1 MTKLIISII
10 VIFACVILF
19 LTCQD
24 SLSPDKVATDTGSFK
39 IPDIKTCEPPPPP
52 ENECG
57 RMTGG
62 GSVFTDENVRVT
74 RGFEIHCDLS
84 KPNNLEINWKGGKK
98 FHLTTLTYA
107 ECYDDPEYDM
117 IPPEA
122 PFDTFIGEGIGKLN
136 KLDGATIS
144 FRFEDHGEP
153 GKNDVAMITIWEPG
167 NPVPVLFVEGPMHNG
182 NLQAHDDKDCE

>member
-1 MTKLIISII
+1 MNKLIFLVI
-10 VIFACVILF
+10 VVFTCGILF
-19 LTCQD
+19 YTCQD
-24 SLSPDKVATDTGSFK
+24 SVSSGKADTDAGLSK
-39 IPDIKTCEPPPPP
+39 IPDIETCEPEPPE

-84 KPNNLEINWKGGKK
+84 KPNNLEVNWRGGKK
-98 FHLTTLTYA
+98 FHLTELQSAY
-107 ECYDDPEYDM
+107 CYDHPDYDM
-117 IPPEA
+117 IPPAA
-122 PFDTFIGEGIGKLN
+122 PFDTFEGEGIGILN
-136 KLDGATIS
+136 KEEGATIS

-153 GKNDVAMITIWEPG
+153 GKEDIAMITIWEPG

>member
-1 MTKLIISII
+1 MTKFIFSII
-10 VIFACVILF
+10 VIFTCMILF

-24 SLSPDKVATDTGSFK
+24 SVSPDKSSQTAELSR
-39 IPDIKTCEPPPPP
+39 IPDIKTCVEPEP
-52 ENECG
+52 ECG

-74 RGFEIHCDLS
+74 RGFEIHCDITKL
-84 KPNNLEINWKGGKK
+84 PNNLEVNWRGGKK
-98 FHLTTLTYA
+98 FHLTELTSA
-107 ECYDDPEYDM
+107 FCYDDPDYDM

-136 KLDGATIS
+136 KEEGATIS

-153 GKNDVAMITIWEPG
+153 GKNDIAKIEIRDPDG
-167 NPVPVLFVEGPMHNG
+167 NLVLTVEGPMHNG